1 MRGIFTYLLIFFTL
15 ICSAPS
21 ALADKP
27 VPTTGADKWSL
38 WAGGTKL
45 RGANIF
51 QTKSYNGT
59 FYSVGNNPVG
69 PIFTQKD
76 FDRLASL
83 GANYVNIS
91 HPGLFTESDPFQV
104 DLDIQ
109 ANLDRLLGMVAQADM
124 FAVISFRTGPGRSEF
139 TFSRDEA
146 GDWFKSEQLDESVWT
161 DKSKQDAWVKMWQYT
176 VRRYSVSPIV
186 VAYDLMVEPNAN
198 DVATGLKDPWDPEE
212 FHKRFF
218 NTLYDWNQFYPRL
231 VNAIREIDTE
241 TPILVGGPCYSN
253 VSWLLFLK
261 KSKADKIVYAVHQYT
276 PFDQYTHQPAGG
288 RNSYPGKFDLDF
300 DGHPDLFNKVWLNN
314 LFSRVDSFAGKEKV
328 IAINEFGVMRWEPGA
343 DLYLHDIMDLFE
355 QRGWNHALWAWYP
368 ASYPSGDL
376 EGEFD
381 FLLGSDPSNSKVQS
395 TNTLIRT
402 IQKNWAKNRIR
413 PSGFPAPKFK

>member
-1 MRGIFTYLLIFFTL
+1 
-15 ICSAPS
+15 
-21 ALADKP
+21 
-27 VPTTGADKWSL
+27 
-38 WAGGTKL
+38 
-45 RGANIF
+45 
-51 QTKSYNGT
+51 
-59 FYSVGNNPVG
+59 VGNNPVG

-91 HPGLFTESDPFQV
+91 HPGLLTESAPFQV

-109 ANLDRLLGMVAQADM
+109 ANLDRLLGMVAQAD
-124 FAVISFRTGPGRSEF
+124 
-139 TFSRDEA
+139 
-146 GDWFKSEQLDESVWT
+146 
-161 DKSKQDAWVKMWQYT
+161 
-176 VRRYSVSPIV
+176 
-186 VAYDLMVEPNAN
+186 
-198 DVATGLKDPWDPEE
+198 
-212 FHKRFF
+212 
-218 NTLYDWNQFYPRL
+218 
-231 VNAIREIDTE
+231 
-241 TPILVGGPCYSN
+241 
-253 VSWLLFLK
+253 
-261 KSKADKIVYAVHQYT
+261 KIVYAVHHYT

-300 DGHPDLFNKVWLNN
+300 DGHPDIFNKVWLNN

-368 ASYPSGDL
+368 ASYPSGYL

-381 FLLGSDPSNSKVQS
+381 FRLGSDPGNRKVQS

-413 PSGFPAPKFK
+413 PSGFQAPKFK